1 MVGVYVCICLAMS
14 VVAVKRIIAEQA
26 LKTRVGKGLIPSDIR
41 FNKKTVRS
49 CVITAFIGGWA
60 SGCLGLSGGAI
71 FNPLLLNQGVPP
83 SVASAT
89 GMYMILFSTIG
100 TTIVYSIQG
109 SLNFAYGGWIGGWC
123 AIASVGGMYALDKIV
138 KKFGRQSPL
147 VFVLTG
153 VLALSTVLVPIFGY
167 IEIHG
172 KFERDPDNY
181 SMWSIQSYC

>member
-1 MVGVYVCICLAMS
+1 M
-14 VVAVKRIIAEQA
+14 
-26 LKTRVGKGLIPSDIR
+26 IPSDIR

-49 CVITAFIGGWA
+49 VVITAFIGGWA

-100 TTIVYSIQG
+100 TTIVFSIQG
-109 SLNFAYGGWIGGWC
+109 NLNILFGLWIGGWC
-123 AIASVGGMYALDKIV
+123 CLASVAGMYALDKIV

-147 VFVLTG
+147 VIVLTG

-167 IEIHG
+167 IEIH
-172 KFERDPDNY
+172 DNF
-181 SMWSIQSYC
+181 